1 MTKVAVV
8 DDHVVVR
15 MGLKFLI
22 ESAPDLEWCGE
33 FGGGRGAA
41 EFVAEAKPDVTLMD
55 VRMPDRSGV
64 DALRD
69 ILAADPKARVV
80 MLTTS
85 DTEEDVYRSIE
96 EGALGYVM
104 KESPVEEIV
113 AAVRSAMAG
122 EVYMS
127 DDVLRIY
134 ETRRGVKGLSPRETE
149 VIDCAA
155 RGLNNR
161 EIGASLGI
169 SENSVKMHLKRVF
182 FKLGAT
188 DRTEAVDLA
197 VRRGFIA
204 RR

>member
-41 EFVAEAKPDVTLMD
+41 DFVAEAKPDVTLMD

-96 EGALGYVM
+96 EGALGYV
-104 KESPVEEIV
+104 
-113 AAVRSAMAG
+113 
-122 EVYMS
+122 
-127 DDVLRIY
+127 L
-134 ETRRGVKGLSPRETE
+134 
-149 VIDCAA
+149 
-155 RGLNNR
+155 
-161 EIGASLGI
+161 
-169 SENSVKMHLKRVF
+169 
-182 FKLGAT
+182 
-188 DRTEAVDLA
+188 
-197 VRRGFIA
+197 
-204 RR
+204 